1 MISGLYFLPML
12 LCDKT
17 ISIVNKF
24 YNNDLQKVSFKSS
37 SELHNTTKKNFIR
50 DIKDDIY
57 KYPIRHTTKRDI
69 RYSSIKHTL
78 SDNNKILMNLSG
90 NLKPIYDN
98 GTMGFTQAQ
107 MYLLIDNDDYINILN
122 SKLYTSIF
130 NICKW
135 SGFNIEKVF
144 YNIPYIDNEEN
155 IYDLLKLTRDE
166 IDFIEKL

>member
-1 MISGLYFLPML
+1 
-12 LCDKT
+12 
-17 ISIVNKF
+17 
-24 YNNDLQKVSFKSS
+24 
-37 SELHNTTKKNFIR
+37 
-50 DIKDDIY
+50 
-57 KYPIRHTTKRDI
+57 
-69 RYSSIKHTL
+69 
-78 SDNNKILMNLSG
+78 
-90 NLKPIYDN
+90 
-98 GTMGFTQAQ
+98 MGFTQAQ